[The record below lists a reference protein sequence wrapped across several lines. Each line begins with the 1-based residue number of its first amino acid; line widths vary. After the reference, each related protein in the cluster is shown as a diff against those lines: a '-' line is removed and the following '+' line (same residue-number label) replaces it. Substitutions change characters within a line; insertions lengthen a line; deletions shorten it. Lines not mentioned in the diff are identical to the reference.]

1 MHVAR
6 AQETAQSEAAEL
18 AEAAQAGD
26 ESVEGSQEVY
36 ERMLGQ
42 AQEAAAPGRRQTYRG
57 NLPLA
62 RHNLKRGL
70 VALREH
76 KTEVEKREGIT
87 LAGFESLLQVV
98 VALGWALS
106 LRRRVAPT
114 PSEVPVLV
122 TEAYALRRLF
132 IKSLDA
138 VIEKGLLPATVLEKV
153 RPGQGHSDML
163 GDLLDLVGTFQ
174 EEKNREI
181 LAGRT
186 PVEPS
191 DLARAD
197 TVAQRL
203 QLVIT
208 PKGGASAARKQTEL
222 SDLDTIID
230 GLWTLIVEGHREMRK
245 SGFLL
250 WEDALDDYVPLL
262 LSREVPRKKKVE
274 TTTDP
279 QPAA

>member
-6 AQETAQSEAAEL
+6 AEEAVLSEAVEL
-18 AEAAQAGD
+18 AQAAQAGD

-36 ERMLGQ
+36 ERMLGE
-42 AQEAAAPGRRQTYRG
+42 AKAAAEPGRRQGYRG
-57 NLPLA
+57 SLPLV
-62 RHNLKRGL
+62 RHNLRRG
-70 VALREH
+70 VAALREQ
-76 KTEVEKREGIT
+76 KSEVEKRDGIT
-87 LAGFESLLQVV
+87 LAAFESLLQVV
-98 VALGWALS
+98 VALAWALS
-106 LRRRVAPT
+106 LRRRMVPT
-114 PSEVPVLV
+114 PSETPVLV
-122 TEAYALRRLF
+122 TEAYGLRRLF

-138 VIEKGLLPATVLEKV
+138 VIEKGLLPAVLLEKV

-163 GDLLDLVGTFQ
+163 SDLLDLIGIFQ
-174 EEKNREI
+174 EEKNKEI

-191 DLARAD
+191 DLVRAD

-208 PKGGASAARKQTEL
+208 PQGGASTARKPTEL
-222 SDLDTIID
+222 VDLDTIID

-250 WEDALDDYVPLL
+250 WEDALDEHVPLL
-262 LSREVPRKKKVE
+262 LSREAPKKKKVE
-274 TTTDP
+274 T
-279 QPAA
+279 PAAAEPVA